1 MKIVKKAL
9 YVLKRGVFRVSPAW
23 AASLGIDF
31 RLRAPSRAFMEH
43 EIFDYINRRFNQAN
57 ASSAQCLF
65 IGLDKHNW
73 HYNRLLHMD
82 FHSIDL
88 NPRNAVY
95 GQPGKHVVGSATE
108 LSSYYAPASFD
119 VVFAN
124 GLIGFGL
131 NTEEAFDQLMLECRR
146 VLTDD
151 GILILGYNDRP
162 DLLRFRLEQTQGFQV
177 FETFAPSIEGVNG
190 ARHSVVDEFCHCYV
204 FLCRRSAPVA

>member
-1 MKIVKKAL
+1 MKIVKKVL
-9 YVLKRGVFRVSPAW
+9 YVLKRGVFRVSPAC

-31 RLRAPSRAFMEH
+31 RLHAPSRAFMEH
-43 EIFDYINRRFNQAN
+43 EILDYINRRFNQAS

-88 NPRNAVY
+88 NPRNAAY

-131 NTEEAFDQLMLECRR
+131 NTEAAFDQLMLECRQ
-146 VLTDD
+146 VLTDN
-151 GILILGYNDRP
+151 GVLILGYNDRP
-162 DLLRFRLEQTQGFQV
+162 DLLPFQLEQTHGFQV
-177 FETFAPSIEGVNG
+177 FETFAPAIEGVSG
-190 ARHSVVDEFCHCYV
+190 ARHTVVDEFRHYYV
-204 FLCRRSAPVA
+204 FLRPRSVVA